1 MKFFLSL
8 IEFLTRPFFLF
19 PVYYLKLKHASLRLT
34 RMTALTSKMFLK
46 MIQIAFFEFVVLLL
60 PKY

>member
-8 IEFLTRPFFLF
+8 IEFVTRPFFLF
-19 PVYYLKLKHASLRLT
+19 PVYILKLKQKSMRMT
-34 RMTALTSKMFLK
+34 RMTALSGKMFLK
-46 MIQIAFFEFVVLLL
+46 MVQIAFFEFVVLLL

>member
-8 IEFLTRPFFLF
+8 IECITRPFFLF
-19 PVYYLKLKHASLRLT
+19 PVYLLKIKQSVMRMT
-34 RMTALTSKMFLK
+34 RMTALAGKMFFK
-46 MIQIAFFEFVVLLL
+46 MAQIAFFEFIVLLL